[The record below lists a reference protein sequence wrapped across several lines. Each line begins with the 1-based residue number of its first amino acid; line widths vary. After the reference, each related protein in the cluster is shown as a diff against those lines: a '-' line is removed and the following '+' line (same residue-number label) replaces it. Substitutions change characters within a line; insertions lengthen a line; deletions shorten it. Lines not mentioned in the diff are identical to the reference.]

1 MNPQQQRMAAIG
13 TDKELSDLLDF
24 SAMFSPPASNGKNRP
39 TTLGSNQFGG
49 TGLDER
55 TGPGP
60 WATSTQ
66 SSSPSTY
73 EQPRGYGEGS
83 HYGDHVSNRELSSHD
98 GISSSS
104 FINPGLV
111 VKNTERVPFPPFGRD
126 SAMSSLNQG
135 SFLNS
140 EMGMANSGAVSP
152 TGVKPGSQYYPYTS
166 NPRRRPVQEASNLES
181 QPKKVRKVPPG
192 LPSSVYASTSTE
204 EYSRDT
210 SGYSSSK
217 PSGSVFPGSFYI
229 QDGIHNGPD
238 VWTSSSGIGQPGYG
252 NLMAN
257 SSSHLSQSGG
267 YSNLHS
273 QERLSYPIHS
283 VPSTEVNGSL
293 PSLSGFHCSNN
304 AGSTAYGVSSHTP
317 PISGT
322 ETIMTNRGSSAGSPQ
337 TCDALGKALAS
348 IYSPDHTSNNFHSNP
363 STPVGSPQAIAVLYS
378 LYDSELLSMLKPFT
392 VFWCNGFTRL
402 LASISKSLSKQVTDI
417 WSINNNFLKTLSPS
431 FLSKQQNKMEDR
443 LDRLDDAIHVLR
455 SHAVGSAT
463 TMPGGHG
470 DLHVLIGPSH
480 NGPVGGIGSGFT
492 PAGLMSAN
500 RHSMVAAHEESAG
513 ISSNASVLPSRALP
527 SQTTALS
534 DLNRPQETYSG
545 MTSGLQ
551 RSSVSQSSTDIKRE
565 EKEDDE
571 NHNSSGSEDKSE
583 DERKDSKMSSRASR
597 TSHDEGFT
605 GEEKE
610 MKDRERRMANNMR
623 ERIRVRD
630 INEAF
635 KELGRMCQMHLKTD
649 KAQTKLI
656 ILQQAVQ
663 VILCLEQQVRERNL
677 NPKAACLK
685 RREEEKVSAVVGE
698 QPLPLSAA
706 HPSLGDNHNAV
717 SHM

>member
-1 MNPQQQRMAAIG
+1 MNPQQRMAAIG

-60 WATSTQ
+60 WAAGTQ
-66 SSSPSTY
+66 NSSPSTY

-83 HYGDHVSNRELSSHD
+83 HYGDHVPSREMSSHD

-104 FINPGLV
+104 FMNSGLV
-111 VKNTERVPFPPFGRD
+111 VKTAERVPFPPFGRE
-126 SAMSSLNQG
+126 SAIPGLNQG
-135 SFLNS
+135 SFLSS
-140 EMGMANSGAVSP
+140 EMGMANSGAMSP
-152 TGVKPGSQYYPYTS
+152 TGVKPGSQYYPYAS
-166 NPRRRPVQEASNLES
+166 NPRRRSVQEPSNLES

-192 LPSSVYASTSTE
+192 LPSSVYASTSSE
-204 EYSRDT
+204 EYSRD
-210 SGYSSSK
+210 SAGYSSSK
-217 PSGSVFPGSFYI
+217 LSGSVFPGSFYI

-238 VWTSSSGIGQPGYG
+238 VWNSSSGMGQPGYG
-252 NLMAN
+252 GLMGN

-267 YSNLHS
+267 YSNLHPH
-273 QERLSYPIHS
+273 ERLSYPIHS

-293 PSLSGFHCSNN
+293 PSMSGFHCSNN
-304 AGSTAYGVSSHTP
+304 AGSAAYGVSSHTP

-348 IYSPDHTSNNFHSNP
+348 IYSPDHTSNNFHSNQ
-363 STPVGSPQAIAVLYS
+363 STPVGSPQAIAA
-378 LYDSELLSMLKPFT
+378 T
-392 VFWCNGFTRL
+392 G
-402 LASISKSLSKQVTDI
+402 Q
-417 WSINNNFLKTLSPS
+417 WSRSGGQGTLSPNYEGP
-431 FLSKQQNKMEDR
+431 LHNLQNKMEDR

-455 SHAVGSAT
+455 NHAVGPAT
-463 TMPGGHG
+463 AMPGNHG

-480 NGPVGGIGSGFT
+480 NGPVGGIGPGFT
-492 PAGLMSAN
+492 PPVLLSAN
-500 RHSMVAAHEESAG
+500 RHSMVGAHEEGSG
-513 ISSNASVLPSRALP
+513 IPSNPSVLPNRVLP
-527 SQTTALS
+527 SQSTALS
-534 DLNRPQETYSG
+534 DLNQPQETYG
-545 MTSGLQ
+545 AMTSGLQ
-551 RSSVSQSSTDIKRE
+551 RSSVSQPSADIKRE

-571 NHNSSGSEDKSE
+571 NHNSSGLEDKSD

-597 TSHDEGFT
+597 TSQDDDEHLPP
-605 GEEKE
+605 EQKAERE
-610 MKDRERRMANNMR
+610 RERRVANNAR
-623 ERIRVRD
+623 ERLRVRD

-635 KELGRMCQMHLKTD
+635 KELGRMCQLHLNND
-649 KAQTKLI
+649 KPQTKLL
-656 ILQQAVQ
+656 ILHQAVS
-663 VILCLEQQVRERNL
+663 VILNLEQQVRERNL

-706 HPSLGDNHNAV
+706 HPGLGDNHNAV

>member
-60 WATSTQ
+60 WAGGTQ

-73 EQPRGYGEGS
+73 EQARGYGEGS
-83 HYGDHVSNRELSSHD
+83 HYGDHVSNRELPSHD
-98 GISSSS
+98 GISSPS

-111 VKNTERVPFPPFGRD
+111 VKNAERVPFPPFGRD
-126 SAMSSLNQG
+126 SAMPGLNQG

-140 EMGMANSGAVSP
+140 EMGMANSGTISP
-152 TGVKPGSQYYPYTS
+152 TGVKPGSQYYPYPS
-166 NPRRRPVQEASNLES
+166 NPRRRPVQETSNLES

-192 LPSSVYASTSTE
+192 LPSSVYASTSSE
-204 EYSRDT
+204 EYSRDST
-210 SGYSSSK
+210 GYSSSK

-238 VWTSSSGIGQPGYG
+238 VWNSPSGMGQPGYG
-252 NLMAN
+252 ALMAN
-257 SSSHLSQSGG
+257 SSSHLSQSAG
-267 YSNLHS
+267 YSNLHP
-273 QERLSYPIHS
+273 QERLNYPIHS

-293 PSLSGFHCSNN
+293 PSMSGFHCSNN
-304 AGSTAYGVSSHTP
+304 AGSAAYGVSSHTP
-317 PISGT
+317 PISGS

-363 STPVGSPQAIAVLYS
+363 STPVGSPQAIAG
-378 LYDSELLSMLKPFT
+378 T
-392 VFWCNGFTRL
+392 G
-402 LASISKSLSKQVTDI
+402 Q
-417 WSINNNFLKTLSPS
+417 WSRSGGQGALSPNYEGTVHNLQS
-431 FLSKQQNKMEDR
+431 KMEDR

-463 TMPGGHG
+463 AMPGSHG

-480 NGPVGGIGSGFT
+480 NGPVGGIGPGFT
-492 PAGLMSAN
+492 PPVLMSAN
-500 RHSMVAAHEESAG
+500 RHSMVGAHEEGSG
-513 ISSNASVLPSRALP
+513 ISSNASVLPNRALP
-527 SQTTALS
+527 SQSTALS

-545 MTSGLQ
+545 MTGGLQ
-551 RSSVSQSSTDIKRE
+551 RSSVSQSSADIKRE
-565 EKEDDE
+565 DKEEDE

-597 TSHDEGFT
+597 TSQDDDEHLPP
-605 GEEKE
+605 EQKAERE
-610 MKDRERRMANNMR
+610 RERRVANNAR
-623 ERIRVRD
+623 ERLRVRD

-635 KELGRMCQMHLKTD
+635 KELGRMCQLHLNSD
-649 KAQTKLI
+649 KPQTKLL
-656 ILQQAVQ
+656 ILHQAVS
-663 VILCLEQQVRERNL
+663 VILNLEQQVRERNL

-706 HPSLGDNHNAV
+706 HPGLGDNHNAV

>member
-60 WATSTQ
+60 WATGTQ

-83 HYGDHVSNRELSSHD
+83 HYGDHVPNRELSSHD
-98 GISSSS
+98 GISSS

-111 VKNTERVPFPPFGRD
+111 VKNAERVPFPPFGRE
-126 SAMSSLNQG
+126 SAMPSLNQG

-140 EMGMANSGAVSP
+140 EMGMANSGAISP
-152 TGVKPGSQYYPYTS
+152 TGVKPGSQYYPYAS
-166 NPRRRPVQEASNLES
+166 NPRRRPVQEASNLET

-192 LPSSVYASTSTE
+192 LPSSVYASTSSE
-204 EYSRDT
+204 EYSRD
-210 SGYSSSK
+210 SAGYSSSK

-238 VWTSSSGIGQPGYG
+238 VWNSSSAMGQPGYG
-252 NLMAN
+252 GLMAN

-267 YSNLHS
+267 YTNLHPH
-273 QERLSYPIHS
+273 ERLSYPIHS
-283 VPSTEVNGSL
+283 VPSTEVNGTL
-293 PSLSGFHCSNN
+293 PSMSGFHCSNN
-304 AGSTAYGVSSHTP
+304 AGSAAYGVSSHTP

-363 STPVGSPQAIAVLYS
+363 STPVGSPQAIAG
-378 LYDSELLSMLKPFT
+378 T
-392 VFWCNGFTRL
+392 G
-402 LASISKSLSKQVTDI
+402 Q
-417 WSINNNFLKTLSPS
+417 WSRSGGQGALSPNYEGTVHNLQS
-431 FLSKQQNKMEDR
+431 KMEDR

-463 TMPGGHG
+463 AMSGNHG

-480 NGPVGGIGSGFT
+480 NGPVGSIGPGFT
-492 PAGLMSAN
+492 PPVLLSAS
-500 RHSMVAAHEESAG
+500 RHSMVGAHEEGSG
-513 ISSNASVLPSRALP
+513 ISSNPSVLPNRALP
-527 SQTTALS
+527 SQSTALS

-545 MTSGLQ
+545 MTAGLQ
-551 RSSVSQSSTDIKRE
+551 RSSVSQSSADIKRE

-597 TSHDEGFT
+597 TSQDDDEHLPP
-605 GEEKE
+605 EQKAERE
-610 MKDRERRMANNMR
+610 RERRVANNAR
-623 ERIRVRD
+623 ERLRVRD

-635 KELGRMCQMHLKTD
+635 KELGRMCQLHLNSD
-649 KAQTKLI
+649 KPQTKLL
-656 ILQQAVQ
+656 ILHQAVS
-663 VILCLEQQVRERNL
+663 VILNLEQQVRERNL

-706 HPSLGDNHNAV
+706 HPGLGDNHNAV

>member
-60 WATSTQ
+60 WATGTQ

-83 HYGDHVSNRELSSHD
+83 HYGDHVPNRELSSHD
-98 GISSSS
+98 GISSS

-111 VKNTERVPFPPFGRD
+111 VKNAERVPFPPFGRE
-126 SAMSSLNQG
+126 SAMPSLNQG

-140 EMGMANSGAVSP
+140 EMGMANSGAISP
-152 TGVKPGSQYYPYTS
+152 TGVKPGSQYYPYAS
-166 NPRRRPVQEASNLES
+166 NPRRRPVQEASNLET

-192 LPSSVYASTSTE
+192 LPSSVYASTSSE
-204 EYSRDT
+204 EYSRD
-210 SGYSSSK
+210 SAGYSSSK

-238 VWTSSSGIGQPGYG
+238 VWNSSSAMGQPGYG
-252 NLMAN
+252 GLMAN

-267 YSNLHS
+267 YTNLHPH
-273 QERLSYPIHS
+273 ERLSYPIHS
-283 VPSTEVNGSL
+283 VPSTEVNGTL
-293 PSLSGFHCSNN
+293 PSMSGFHCSNN
-304 AGSTAYGVSSHTP
+304 AGSAAYGVSSHTP

-363 STPVGSPQAIAVLYS
+363 STPVGSPQAIAG
-378 LYDSELLSMLKPFT
+378 T
-392 VFWCNGFTRL
+392 G
-402 LASISKSLSKQVTDI
+402 Q
-417 WSINNNFLKTLSPS
+417 WSRSGGQGALSPNYEGTVHN
-431 FLSKQQNKMEDR
+431 LQQSKMEDR

-463 TMPGGHG
+463 AMSGNHG

-480 NGPVGGIGSGFT
+480 NGPVGSIGPGFT
-492 PAGLMSAN
+492 PPVLLSAS
-500 RHSMVAAHEESAG
+500 RHSMVGAHEEGSG
-513 ISSNASVLPSRALP
+513 ISSNPSVLPNRALP
-527 SQTTALS
+527 SQSTALS

-545 MTSGLQ
+545 MTAGLQ
-551 RSSVSQSSTDIKRE
+551 RSSVSQSSADIKRE

-597 TSHDEGFT
+597 TSQDDDEHLPP
-605 GEEKE
+605 EQKAERE
-610 MKDRERRMANNMR
+610 RERRVANNAR
-623 ERIRVRD
+623 ERLRVRD

-635 KELGRMCQMHLKTD
+635 KELGRMCQLHLNSD
-649 KAQTKLI
+649 KPQTKLL
-656 ILQQAVQ
+656 ILHQAVS
-663 VILCLEQQVRERNL
+663 VILNLEQQVRERNL

-706 HPSLGDNHNAV
+706 HPGLGDNHNAV

>member
-1 MNPQQQRMAAIG
+1 MLTFGPLGQ
-13 TDKELSDLLDF
+13 E
-24 SAMFSPPASNGKNRP
+24 MFSPPASNGKNRP

-60 WATSTQ
+60 WAGGTQ

-73 EQPRGYGEGS
+73 EQARGYGEGS
-83 HYGDHVSNRELSSHD
+83 HYGDHVSNRDLSSHD

-104 FINPGLV
+104 YINPGLV
-111 VKNTERVPFPPFGRD
+111 VKNAERVPFPPFGRD
-126 SAMSSLNQG
+126 STMPGLNQG

-140 EMGMANSGAVSP
+140 EMGMANSGAISP
-152 TGVKPGSQYYPYTS
+152 TGVKSGSQYYPYAS
-166 NPRRRPVQEASNLES
+166 NPRRRPVQETSNLEP

-192 LPSSVYASTSTE
+192 LPSSVYASTSSE
-204 EYSRDT
+204 EYSRE
-210 SGYSSSK
+210 SAGYSSSK

-238 VWTSSSGIGQPGYG
+238 VWNSSSGMGQPGYG
-252 NLMAN
+252 ALLAN
-257 SSSHLSQSGG
+257 STPHLSQSGG
-267 YSNLHS
+267 YSNLHP

-304 AGSTAYGVSSHTP
+304 AGSAAYGVSSHTP
-317 PISGT
+317 PISGS

-348 IYSPDHTSNNFHSNP
+348 IYSPDHTSNNFHSNA
-363 STPVGSPQAIAVLYS
+363 STPVGSPQAIAG
-378 LYDSELLSMLKPFT
+378 T
-392 VFWCNGFTRL
+392 G
-402 LASISKSLSKQVTDI
+402 Q
-417 WSINNNFLKTLSPS
+417 WSRSGGQGALSPNYEGTVHN
-431 FLSKQQNKMEDR
+431 LQQSKMEDR

-463 TMPGGHG
+463 AMSGNHG

-480 NGPVGGIGSGFT
+480 NGPVGGIGPGFT
-492 PAGLMSAN
+492 PPVLMSTN
-500 RHSMVAAHEESAG
+500 RHSMVGAHEEGSG
-513 ISSNASVLPSRALP
+513 ISSNASVLPNRALP
-527 SQTTALS
+527 SQSTALS

-545 MTSGLQ
+545 MTGGLQ
-551 RSSVSQSSTDIKRE
+551 RSSVSQSSADIKRE
-565 EKEDDE
+565 DKEEDE

-597 TSHDEGFT
+597 TSSQDDDEHLPP
-605 GEEKE
+605 EQKAERE
-610 MKDRERRMANNMR
+610 RERRVANNAR
-623 ERIRVRD
+623 ERLRVRD

-635 KELGRMCQMHLKTD
+635 KELGRMCQLHLNSD
-649 KAQTKLI
+649 KPQTKLL
-656 ILQQAVQ
+656 ILHQAVS
-663 VILCLEQQVRERNL
+663 VILNLEQQVRERNL

-706 HPSLGDNHNAV
+706 HPGLGDNHNAV

>member
-60 WATSTQ
+60 WAGGTQ

-73 EQPRGYGEGS
+73 EQARVRMGYGEGS
-83 HYGDHVSNRELSSHD
+83 HYGDHVSNRDLSSHD

-104 FINPGLV
+104 YINPGLV
-111 VKNTERVPFPPFGRD
+111 VKNAERVPFPPFGRD
-126 SAMSSLNQG
+126 STMPGLNQG

-140 EMGMANSGAVSP
+140 EMGMANSGAISP
-152 TGVKPGSQYYPYTS
+152 TGVKSGSQYYPYAS
-166 NPRRRPVQEASNLES
+166 NPRRRPVQETSNLEP

-192 LPSSVYASTSTE
+192 LPSSVYASTSSE
-204 EYSRDT
+204 EYSRE
-210 SGYSSSK
+210 SAGYSSSK

-238 VWTSSSGIGQPGYG
+238 VWNSSSGMGQPGYG
-252 NLMAN
+252 ALLAN
-257 SSSHLSQSGG
+257 STPHLSQSGG
-267 YSNLHS
+267 YSNLHP

-304 AGSTAYGVSSHTP
+304 AGSAAYGVSSHTP
-317 PISGT
+317 PISGS

-348 IYSPDHTSNNFHSNP
+348 IYSPDHTSNNFHSNA
-363 STPVGSPQAIAVLYS
+363 STPVGSPQAIAG
-378 LYDSELLSMLKPFT
+378 T
-392 VFWCNGFTRL
+392 G
-402 LASISKSLSKQVTDI
+402 Q
-417 WSINNNFLKTLSPS
+417 WSRSGGQGALSPNYEGTVHN
-431 FLSKQQNKMEDR
+431 LQQSKMEDR

-463 TMPGGHG
+463 AMSGNHG

-480 NGPVGGIGSGFT
+480 NGPVGGIGPGFT
-492 PAGLMSAN
+492 PPVLMSTN
-500 RHSMVAAHEESAG
+500 RHSMVGAHEEGSG
-513 ISSNASVLPSRALP
+513 ISSNASVLPNRALP
-527 SQTTALS
+527 SQSTALS

-545 MTSGLQ
+545 MTGGLQ
-551 RSSVSQSSTDIKRE
+551 RSSVSQSSADIKRE
-565 EKEDDE
+565 DKEEDE

-597 TSHDEGFT
+597 TSTDEGFT

-610 MKDRERRMANNMR
+610 MKDRERRMANNVR
-623 ERIRVRD
+623 ERTRVRD

-635 KELGRMCQMHLKTD
+635 KELGRMCQTHLKAD

-706 HPSLGDNHNAV
+706 HPGLGDNHNAV

>member
-166 NPRRRPVQEASNLES
+166 NPRRRPAQETSNLES

-192 LPSSVYASTSTE
+192 LPSSVYASTSSE

-293 PSLSGFHCSNN
+293 PSMSGFHCSNN

-363 STPVGSPQAIAVLYS
+363 STPVGSPQAIAG
-378 LYDSELLSMLKPFT
+378 T
-392 VFWCNGFTRL
+392 G
-402 LASISKSLSKQVTDI
+402 Q
-417 WSINNNFLKTLSPS
+417 WSRSGGQGALSPNYEGTVHN
-431 FLSKQQNKMEDR
+431 LNKMEDR

-492 PAGLMSAN
+492 PPGLMSAN
-500 RHSMVAAHEESAG
+500 RHSMVGAHEESAG
-513 ISSNASVLPSRALP
+513 ISSNSSVLPSRALP

-597 TSHDEGFT
+597 TSSQDDDEHLPP
-605 GEEKE
+605 EQKAERE
-610 MKDRERRMANNMR
+610 RERRVANNAR
-623 ERIRVRD
+623 ERLRVRD

-635 KELGRMCQMHLKTD
+635 KELGRMCQLHLNSD
-649 KAQTKLI
+649 KPQTKLL
-656 ILQQAVQ
+656 ILHQAVS
-663 VILCLEQQVRERNL
+663 VILNLEQQVRERNL

>member
-60 WATSTQ
+60 WAGGTQ

-73 EQPRGYGEGS
+73 EQARGYGEGS
-83 HYGDHVSNRELSSHD
+83 HYGDHVSNRDLSSHD

-104 FINPGLV
+104 YINPGLV
-111 VKNTERVPFPPFGRD
+111 VKNAERVPFPPFGRD
-126 SAMSSLNQG
+126 STMPGLNQG

-140 EMGMANSGAVSP
+140 EMGMANSGAISP
-152 TGVKPGSQYYPYTS
+152 TGVKSGSQYYPYAS
-166 NPRRRPVQEASNLES
+166 NPRRRPVQETSNLEP

-192 LPSSVYASTSTE
+192 LPSSVYASTSSE
-204 EYSRDT
+204 EYSRE
-210 SGYSSSK
+210 SAGYSSSK

-238 VWTSSSGIGQPGYG
+238 VWNSSSGMGQPGYG
-252 NLMAN
+252 ALLAN
-257 SSSHLSQSGG
+257 STPHLSQSGG
-267 YSNLHS
+267 YSNLHP

-304 AGSTAYGVSSHTP
+304 AGSAAYGVSSHTP
-317 PISGT
+317 PISGS

-348 IYSPDHTSNNFHSNP
+348 IYSPDHTSNNFHSNA
-363 STPVGSPQAIAVLYS
+363 STPVGSPQAIAG
-378 LYDSELLSMLKPFT
+378 T
-392 VFWCNGFTRL
+392 G
-402 LASISKSLSKQVTDI
+402 Q
-417 WSINNNFLKTLSPS
+417 WSRSGGQGALSPNYEGTVHNLQS
-431 FLSKQQNKMEDR
+431 KMEDR

-463 TMPGGHG
+463 AMSGNHG

-480 NGPVGGIGSGFT
+480 NGPVGGIGPGFT
-492 PAGLMSAN
+492 PPVLMSTN
-500 RHSMVAAHEESAG
+500 RHSMVGAHEEGSG
-513 ISSNASVLPSRALP
+513 ISSNASVLPNRALP
-527 SQTTALS
+527 SQSTALS

-545 MTSGLQ
+545 MTGGLQ
-551 RSSVSQSSTDIKRE
+551 RSSVSQSSADIKRE
-565 EKEDDE
+565 DKEEDE

-597 TSHDEGFT
+597 TSQDDDEHLPP
-605 GEEKE
+605 EQKAERE
-610 MKDRERRMANNMR
+610 RERRVANNAR
-623 ERIRVRD
+623 ERLRVRD

-635 KELGRMCQMHLKTD
+635 KELGRMCQLHLNSD
-649 KAQTKLI
+649 KPQTKLL
-656 ILQQAVQ
+656 ILHQAVS
-663 VILCLEQQVRERNL
+663 VILNLEQQVRERNL

-706 HPSLGDNHNAV
+706 HPGLGDNHNAV

>member
-1 MNPQQQRMAAIG
+1 MNPQQRMAAIG

-66 SSSPSTY
+66 NSSPSTY
-73 EQPRGYGEGS
+73 EQPRGYGESS
-83 HYGDHVSNRELSSHD
+83 HYGDHVPNRELSSHD

-104 FINPGLV
+104 FMNSGLV
-111 VKNTERVPFPPFGRD
+111 VKNAERVPFPPFGRE
-126 SAMSSLNQG
+126 SAMPGLNQG

-140 EMGMANSGAVSP
+140 EMGMANSGAMSP
-152 TGVKPGSQYYPYTS
+152 TGVKPGSQYYPYAS
-166 NPRRRPVQEASNLES
+166 NPRRRPVQEPSNLES

-192 LPSSVYASTSTE
+192 LPSSVYASTSSE
-204 EYSRDT
+204 EYSRD
-210 SGYSSSK
+210 SAGYSSSK

-238 VWTSSSGIGQPGYG
+238 VWNSSSGMGQPGYG
-252 NLMAN
+252 ALMGN

-267 YSNLHS
+267 YTNLHPH
-273 QERLSYPIHS
+273 ERLNYPIHS

-293 PSLSGFHCSNN
+293 PSMPGFHCSNN
-304 AGSTAYGVSSHTP
+304 AGSAAYGVSSHTP

-348 IYSPDHTSNNFHSNP
+348 IYSPDHSNNNFHSNP
-363 STPVGSPQAIAVLYS
+363 STPVGSPQAIAGS
-378 LYDSELLSMLKPFT
+378 
-392 VFWCNGFTRL
+392 G
-402 LASISKSLSKQVTDI
+402 Q
-417 WSINNNFLKTLSPS
+417 WSRSGGQGALSPNYEGT
-431 FLSKQQNKMEDR
+431 LHTLQNKMEDR

-463 TMPGGHG
+463 AMPGNHG

-480 NGPVGGIGSGFT
+480 NGPVGGIGTGFT
-492 PAGLMSAN
+492 PPVLVSAN
-500 RHSMVAAHEESAG
+500 RHSMVGAHEEGSG
-513 ISSNASVLPSRALP
+513 IPSNPSVLPTRVLP
-527 SQTTALS
+527 SQSTALS

-551 RSSVSQSSTDIKRE
+551 RSSVSQSSADIKRE

-571 NHNSSGSEDKSE
+571 NHNSSGSEDKSD

-597 TSHDEGFT
+597 TSQDDDEHLPP
-605 GEEKE
+605 EQKAERE
-610 MKDRERRMANNMR
+610 RERRVANNAR
-623 ERIRVRD
+623 ERLRVRD

-635 KELGRMCQMHLKTD
+635 KELGRMCQLHLNND
-649 KAQTKLI
+649 KPQTKLL
-656 ILQQAVQ
+656 ILHQAVS
-663 VILCLEQQVRERNL
+663 VILNLEQQVRERNL

-706 HPSLGDNHNAV
+706 HPGLGDNHNAV

>member
-1 MNPQQQRMAAIG
+1 MLTFGPLGQ
-13 TDKELSDLLDF
+13 E
-24 SAMFSPPASNGKNRP
+24 MFSPPASNGKNRP

-60 WATSTQ
+60 WAGGTQ

-73 EQPRGYGEGS
+73 EQARVRMGYGEGS
-83 HYGDHVSNRELSSHD
+83 HYGDHVSNRDLSSHD

-104 FINPGLV
+104 YINPGLV
-111 VKNTERVPFPPFGRD
+111 VKNAERVPFPPFGRD
-126 SAMSSLNQG
+126 STMPGLNQG

-140 EMGMANSGAVSP
+140 EMGMANSGAISP
-152 TGVKPGSQYYPYTS
+152 TGVKSGSQYYPYAS
-166 NPRRRPVQEASNLES
+166 NPRRRPVQETSNLEP

-192 LPSSVYASTSTE
+192 LPSSVYASTSSE
-204 EYSRDT
+204 EYSRE
-210 SGYSSSK
+210 SAGYSSSK

-238 VWTSSSGIGQPGYG
+238 VWNSSSGMGQPGYG
-252 NLMAN
+252 ALLAN
-257 SSSHLSQSGG
+257 STPHLSQSGG
-267 YSNLHS
+267 YSNLHP

-304 AGSTAYGVSSHTP
+304 AGSAAYGVSSHTP
-317 PISGT
+317 PISGS

-348 IYSPDHTSNNFHSNP
+348 IYSPDHTSNNFHSNA
-363 STPVGSPQAIAVLYS
+363 STPVGSPQAIAG
-378 LYDSELLSMLKPFT
+378 T
-392 VFWCNGFTRL
+392 G
-402 LASISKSLSKQVTDI
+402 Q
-417 WSINNNFLKTLSPS
+417 WSRSGGQGALSPNYEGTVHN
-431 FLSKQQNKMEDR
+431 LQQSKMEDR

-463 TMPGGHG
+463 AMSGNHG

-480 NGPVGGIGSGFT
+480 NGPVGGIGPGFT
-492 PAGLMSAN
+492 PPVLMSTN
-500 RHSMVAAHEESAG
+500 RHSMVGAHEEGSG
-513 ISSNASVLPSRALP
+513 ISSNASVLPNRALP
-527 SQTTALS
+527 SQSTALS

-545 MTSGLQ
+545 MTGGLQ
-551 RSSVSQSSTDIKRE
+551 RSSVSQSSADIKRE
-565 EKEDDE
+565 DKEEDE

-597 TSHDEGFT
+597 TSSQDDDEHLPP
-605 GEEKE
+605 EQKAERE
-610 MKDRERRMANNMR
+610 RERRVANNAR
-623 ERIRVRD
+623 ERLRVRD

-635 KELGRMCQMHLKTD
+635 KELGRMCQLHLNSD
-649 KAQTKLI
+649 KPQTKLL
-656 ILQQAVQ
+656 ILHQAVS
-663 VILCLEQQVRERNL
+663 VILNLEQQVRERNL

-706 HPSLGDNHNAV
+706 HPGLGDNHNAV

>member
-60 WATSTQ
+60 WAAGTQ

-83 HYGDHVSNRELSSHD
+83 HYGDHVSNRELPSHD

-111 VKNTERVPFPPFGRD
+111 VKNAERVPFPPFGRD
-126 SAMSSLNQG
+126 STMPGLNQG

-140 EMGMANSGAVSP
+140 EMGMANSGAISP
-152 TGVKPGSQYYPYTS
+152 TGVKPGSQYYPYAS
-166 NPRRRPVQEASNLES
+166 NPRRRPVQETSNLES

-192 LPSSVYASTSTE
+192 LPSSVYASTSSE
-204 EYSRDT
+204 EYSRD
-210 SGYSSSK
+210 SAGYSSSK
-217 PSGSVFPGSFYI
+217 PSSSVFPGSFYI

-238 VWTSSSGIGQPGYG
+238 VWNSSSGMGQPGYG
-252 NLMAN
+252 GLMAN

-267 YSNLHS
+267 YSNLHP

-293 PSLSGFHCSNN
+293 PSMSGFHCSNN
-304 AGSTAYGVSSHTP
+304 AGSAAYGVSSHTP

-348 IYSPDHTSNNFHSNP
+348 IYSPDHTGNNFHSNP
-363 STPVGSPQAIAVLYS
+363 STPVGSPQAIAG
-378 LYDSELLSMLKPFT
+378 T
-392 VFWCNGFTRL
+392 G
-402 LASISKSLSKQVTDI
+402 Q
-417 WSINNNFLKTLSPS
+417 WSRSGGQGALSPNYEGTVHN
-431 FLSKQQNKMEDR
+431 LQQSKMEDR

-463 TMPGGHG
+463 AMPGNHG

-480 NGPVGGIGSGFT
+480 NGPVGGIGPGFT
-492 PAGLMSAN
+492 PPVLMSAN
-500 RHSMVAAHEESAG
+500 RHSMVGAHEEGSG
-513 ISSNASVLPSRALP
+513 ISSNASVLPNRALP
-527 SQTTALS
+527 SQSTALS

-545 MTSGLQ
+545 MTGGLQ
-551 RSSVSQSSTDIKRE
+551 RSSVSQSSADIKRE
-565 EKEDDE
+565 EKEEDE

-597 TSHDEGFT
+597 TSSQDDDEHLPP
-605 GEEKE
+605 EQKAERE
-610 MKDRERRMANNMR
+610 RERRVANNAR
-623 ERIRVRD
+623 ERLRVRD

-635 KELGRMCQMHLKTD
+635 KELGRMCQLHLNSD
-649 KAQTKLI
+649 KPQTKLL
-656 ILQQAVQ
+656 ILHQAVS
-663 VILCLEQQVRERNL
+663 VILNLEQQVRERNL

-706 HPSLGDNHNAV
+706 HPGLGDNHNAV

>member
-1 MNPQQQRMAAIG
+1 MSPRMLAHGYLRRLSNVLMLKRQQRMAAIG

-60 WATSTQ
+60 WAGGTQ

-73 EQPRGYGEGS
+73 EQARGYGEGS
-83 HYGDHVSNRELSSHD
+83 HYGDHVSNRELPSHD
-98 GISSSS
+98 GISSPS

-111 VKNTERVPFPPFGRD
+111 VKNAERVPFPPFGRD
-126 SAMSSLNQG
+126 SAMPGLNQG

-140 EMGMANSGAVSP
+140 EMGMANSGTISP
-152 TGVKPGSQYYPYTS
+152 TGVKPGSQYYPYPS
-166 NPRRRPVQEASNLES
+166 NPRRRPVQETSNLES

-192 LPSSVYASTSTE
+192 LPSSVYASTSSE
-204 EYSRDT
+204 EYSRDST
-210 SGYSSSK
+210 GYSSSK

-238 VWTSSSGIGQPGYG
+238 VWNSPSGMGQPGYG
-252 NLMAN
+252 ALMAN
-257 SSSHLSQSGG
+257 SSSHLSQSAG
-267 YSNLHS
+267 YSNLHP
-273 QERLSYPIHS
+273 QERLNYPIHS

-293 PSLSGFHCSNN
+293 PSMSGFHCSNN
-304 AGSTAYGVSSHTP
+304 AGSAAYGVSSHTP
-317 PISGT
+317 PISGS

-363 STPVGSPQAIAVLYS
+363 STPVGSPQAIAG
-378 LYDSELLSMLKPFT
+378 T
-392 VFWCNGFTRL
+392 G
-402 LASISKSLSKQVTDI
+402 Q
-417 WSINNNFLKTLSPS
+417 WSRSGGQGALSPNYEGTVHN
-431 FLSKQQNKMEDR
+431 LQQSKMEDR

-463 TMPGGHG
+463 AMPGSHG

-480 NGPVGGIGSGFT
+480 NGPVGGIGPGFT
-492 PAGLMSAN
+492 PPVLMSAN
-500 RHSMVAAHEESAG
+500 RHSMVGAHEEGSG
-513 ISSNASVLPSRALP
+513 ISSNASVLPNRALP
-527 SQTTALS
+527 SQSTALS

-545 MTSGLQ
+545 MTGGLQ
-551 RSSVSQSSTDIKRE
+551 RSSVSQSSADIKRE
-565 EKEDDE
+565 DKEEDE

-597 TSHDEGFT
+597 TSTDEGFT

-610 MKDRERRMANNMR
+610 MKDRERRMANNIR

-706 HPSLGDNHNAV
+706 HPGLGDNHNAV

>member
-60 WATSTQ
+60 WAAGTQ

-83 HYGDHVSNRELSSHD
+83 HYGDHVSNRELPSHD

-111 VKNTERVPFPPFGRD
+111 VKNAERVPFPPFGRD
-126 SAMSSLNQG
+126 STMPGLNQG

-140 EMGMANSGAVSP
+140 EMGMANSGAISP
-152 TGVKPGSQYYPYTS
+152 TGVKPGSQYYPYAS
-166 NPRRRPVQEASNLES
+166 NPRRRPVQETSNLES

-192 LPSSVYASTSTE
+192 LPSSVYASTSSE
-204 EYSRDT
+204 EYSRD
-210 SGYSSSK
+210 SAGYSSSK
-217 PSGSVFPGSFYI
+217 PSSSVFPGSFYI

-238 VWTSSSGIGQPGYG
+238 VWNSSSGMGQPGYG
-252 NLMAN
+252 GLMAN

-267 YSNLHS
+267 YSNLHP

-293 PSLSGFHCSNN
+293 PSMSGFHCSNN
-304 AGSTAYGVSSHTP
+304 AGSAAYGVSSHTP

-348 IYSPDHTSNNFHSNP
+348 IYSPDHTGNNFHSNP
-363 STPVGSPQAIAVLYS
+363 STPVGSPQAIAG
-378 LYDSELLSMLKPFT
+378 T
-392 VFWCNGFTRL
+392 G
-402 LASISKSLSKQVTDI
+402 Q
-417 WSINNNFLKTLSPS
+417 WSRSGGQGALSPNYEGTVHN
-431 FLSKQQNKMEDR
+431 LQQSKMEDR

-463 TMPGGHG
+463 AMPGNHG

-480 NGPVGGIGSGFT
+480 NGPVGGIGPGFT
-492 PAGLMSAN
+492 PPVLMSAN
-500 RHSMVAAHEESAG
+500 RHSMVGAHEEGSG
-513 ISSNASVLPSRALP
+513 ISSNASVLPNRALP
-527 SQTTALS
+527 SQSTALS

-545 MTSGLQ
+545 MTGGLQ
-551 RSSVSQSSTDIKRE
+551 RSSVSQSSADIKRE
-565 EKEDDE
+565 EKEEDE

-597 TSHDEGFT
+597 TSTDEGFT

-610 MKDRERRMANNMR
+610 VKDRERRMANNLR

-706 HPSLGDNHNAV
+706 HPGLGDNHNAV

>member
-60 WATSTQ
+60 WATGTQ

-83 HYGDHVSNRELSSHD
+83 HYGDHVPNRELSSHD
-98 GISSSS
+98 GISSS

-111 VKNTERVPFPPFGRD
+111 VKNAERVPFPPFGRE
-126 SAMSSLNQG
+126 SAMPSLNQG

-140 EMGMANSGAVSP
+140 EMGMANSGAISP
-152 TGVKPGSQYYPYTS
+152 TGVKPGSQYYPYAS
-166 NPRRRPVQEASNLES
+166 NPRRRPVQEASNLET

-192 LPSSVYASTSTE
+192 LPSSVYASTSSE
-204 EYSRDT
+204 EYSRD
-210 SGYSSSK
+210 SAGYSSSK

-238 VWTSSSGIGQPGYG
+238 VWNSSSAMGQPGYG
-252 NLMAN
+252 GLMAN

-267 YSNLHS
+267 YTNLHPH
-273 QERLSYPIHS
+273 ERLSYPIHS
-283 VPSTEVNGSL
+283 VPSTEVNGTL
-293 PSLSGFHCSNN
+293 PSMSGFHCSNN
-304 AGSTAYGVSSHTP
+304 AGSAAYGVSSHTP

-363 STPVGSPQAIAVLYS
+363 STPVGSPQAIAG
-378 LYDSELLSMLKPFT
+378 T
-392 VFWCNGFTRL
+392 G
-402 LASISKSLSKQVTDI
+402 Q
-417 WSINNNFLKTLSPS
+417 WSRSGGQGALSPNYEGTVHNLQS
-431 FLSKQQNKMEDR
+431 KMEDR

-463 TMPGGHG
+463 AMSGNHG

-480 NGPVGGIGSGFT
+480 NGPVGSIGPGFT
-492 PAGLMSAN
+492 PPVLLSAS
-500 RHSMVAAHEESAG
+500 RHSMVGAHEEGSG
-513 ISSNASVLPSRALP
+513 ISSNPSVLPNRALP
-527 SQTTALS
+527 SQSTALS

-545 MTSGLQ
+545 MTAGLQ
-551 RSSVSQSSTDIKRE
+551 RSSVSQSSADIKRE

-597 TSHDEGFT
+597 TSSQDDDEHLPP
-605 GEEKE
+605 EQKAERE
-610 MKDRERRMANNMR
+610 RERRVANNAR
-623 ERIRVRD
+623 ERLRVRD

-635 KELGRMCQMHLKTD
+635 KELGRMCQLHLNSD
-649 KAQTKLI
+649 KPQTKLL
-656 ILQQAVQ
+656 ILHQAVS
-663 VILCLEQQVRERNL
+663 VILNLEQQVRERNL

-706 HPSLGDNHNAV
+706 HPGLGDNHNAV

>member
-60 WATSTQ
+60 WAGGTHG
-66 SSSPSTY
+66 SSPSTY
-73 EQPRGYGEGS
+73 EQARVRMGYGEGS

-104 FINPGLV
+104 YINPGLV
-111 VKNTERVPFPPFGRD
+111 VKNAERVPFPPFGRD
-126 SAMSSLNQG
+126 STMPGLNQG

-140 EMGMANSGAVSP
+140 EMGMANSGAISP
-152 TGVKPGSQYYPYTS
+152 TGVKSGSQYYPYAS
-166 NPRRRPVQEASNLES
+166 NPRRRPVQETSNLEP

-192 LPSSVYASTSTE
+192 LPSSVYASTSSE
-204 EYSRDT
+204 EYSRD
-210 SGYSSSK
+210 SAGYSSSK

-238 VWTSSSGIGQPGYG
+238 VWNSSSGMGQPGYG
-252 NLMAN
+252 AMMAN
-257 SSSHLSQSGG
+257 STPHLSQPGG
-267 YSNLHS
+267 YSNLHP
-273 QERLSYPIHS
+273 QERLNYPIHS

-304 AGSTAYGVSSHTP
+304 AGSAAYGVSSHTP
-317 PISGT
+317 PISGS

-363 STPVGSPQAIAVLYS
+363 STPVGSPQAIAG
-378 LYDSELLSMLKPFT
+378 T
-392 VFWCNGFTRL
+392 G
-402 LASISKSLSKQVTDI
+402 Q
-417 WSINNNFLKTLSPS
+417 WSRSGGQGALSPNYEGTVHNLQS
-431 FLSKQQNKMEDR
+431 KMEDR

-463 TMPGGHG
+463 AMPGNHG

-480 NGPVGGIGSGFT
+480 NGPVGGIGPGFT
-492 PAGLMSAN
+492 PPVLMSTN
-500 RHSMVAAHEESAG
+500 RHSMVGAHEEGSG
-513 ISSNASVLPSRALP
+513 ISSNASVLPNRALP
-527 SQTTALS
+527 SQSTALS

-545 MTSGLQ
+545 MTGGLQ
-551 RSSVSQSSTDIKRE
+551 RSSVSQSSADIKRE
-565 EKEDDE
+565 DKEDDE

-597 TSHDEGFT
+597 TSQDDDEHLPP
-605 GEEKE
+605 EQKAERE
-610 MKDRERRMANNMR
+610 RERRVANNAR
-623 ERIRVRD
+623 ERLRVRD

-635 KELGRMCQMHLKTD
+635 KELGRMCQLHLNSD
-649 KAQTKLI
+649 KPQTKLL
-656 ILQQAVQ
+656 ILHQAVS
-663 VILCLEQQVRERNL
+663 VILNLEQQVRERNL

-706 HPSLGDNHNAV
+706 HPGLGDNHNAV

>member
-1 MNPQQQRMAAIG
+1 MNPQQRMAAIG

-55 TGPGP
+55 TGAGP
-60 WATSTQ
+60 WAGSGQ
-66 SSSPSTY
+66 NSSPTY
-73 EQPRGYGEGS
+73 EQPRSYGEGS
-83 HYGDHVSNRELSSHD
+83 HYSDHASNRELSSND

-104 FINPGLV
+104 FMNSGLV
-111 VKNTERVPFPPFGRD
+111 VKNAERVTFPPFGRE
-126 SAMSSLNQG
+126 STMPALNQG
-135 SFLNS
+135 TFLNS
-140 EMGMANSGAVSP
+140 EMGMANSGTMSP
-152 TGVKPGSQYYPYTS
+152 TGVKPGSQYYPFAS
-166 NPRRRPVQEASNLES
+166 NPRRRPVQEPSNLES

-192 LPSSVYASTSTE
+192 LPSSVYASTSSE
-204 EYSRDT
+204 EYSRD
-210 SGYSSSK
+210 SAGYSSSK
-217 PSGSVFPGSFYI
+217 PS
-229 QDGIHNGPD
+229 DGIHNGPD
-238 VWTSSSGIGQPGYG
+238 VWNSSSGMGQPSYG
-252 NLMAN
+252 GLMGN
-257 SSSHLSQSGG
+257 TTTHLSQAGG
-267 YSNLHS
+267 YSNLHP
-273 QERLSYPIHS
+273 QERLGYPIHT

-363 STPVGSPQAIAVLYS
+363 STPVGSPQAIAG
-378 LYDSELLSMLKPFT
+378 T
-392 VFWCNGFTRL
+392 G
-402 LASISKSLSKQVTDI
+402 Q
-417 WSINNNFLKTLSPS
+417 WSRTGGQGALSPS
-431 FLSKQQNKMEDR
+431 YEGTLHNLQQNKMEDR

-463 TMPGGHG
+463 AMPGNHG

-480 NGPVGGIGSGFT
+480 NGPVGGISTGFT
-492 PAGLMSAN
+492 PPVLLPAN
-500 RHSMVAAHEESAG
+500 RHSMVGPHEEGSG
-513 ISSNASVLPSRALP
+513 ISNNPSVLPNCVLP
-527 SQTTALS
+527 SQSTALS

-551 RSSVSQSSTDIKRE
+551 RSNASQSTADIKRE

-571 NHNSSGSEDKSE
+571 NHNSSGSEEKSD

-597 TSHDEGFT
+597 TSSQDDDEHLLP
-605 GEEKE
+605 EQKAERE
-610 MKDRERRMANNMR
+610 RERRVANNAR
-623 ERIRVRD
+623 ERLRVRD

-635 KELGRMCQMHLKTD
+635 KELGRMCQLHLNND
-649 KAQTKLI
+649 KPQTKLL
-656 ILQQAVQ
+656 ILHQAVS
-663 VILCLEQQVRERNL
+663 VILNLEQQVRERNL

-706 HPSLGDNHNAV
+706 HPGLGDNHNTV

>member
-1 MNPQQQRMAAIG
+1 MLG
-13 TDKELSDLLDF
+13 EE
-24 SAMFSPPASNGKNRP
+24 MFSPPASNGKNRP

-60 WATSTQ
+60 WAAGTQ

-83 HYGDHVSNRELSSHD
+83 HYGDHVSNRELPSHD

-111 VKNTERVPFPPFGRD
+111 VKNAERVPFPPFGRD
-126 SAMSSLNQG
+126 STMPGLNQG

-140 EMGMANSGAVSP
+140 EMGMANSGAISP
-152 TGVKPGSQYYPYTS
+152 TGVKPGSQYYPYAS
-166 NPRRRPVQEASNLES
+166 NPRRRPVQETSNLES

-192 LPSSVYASTSTE
+192 LPSSVYASTSSE
-204 EYSRDT
+204 EYSRD
-210 SGYSSSK
+210 SAGYSSSK
-217 PSGSVFPGSFYI
+217 PSSSVFPGSFYI

-238 VWTSSSGIGQPGYG
+238 VWNSSSGMGQPGYG
-252 NLMAN
+252 GLMAN

-267 YSNLHS
+267 YSNLHP

-293 PSLSGFHCSNN
+293 PSMSGFHCSNN
-304 AGSTAYGVSSHTP
+304 AGSAAYGVSSHTP

-348 IYSPDHTSNNFHSNP
+348 IYSPDHTGNNFHSNP
-363 STPVGSPQAIAVLYS
+363 STPVGSPQAIAG
-378 LYDSELLSMLKPFT
+378 T
-392 VFWCNGFTRL
+392 G
-402 LASISKSLSKQVTDI
+402 Q
-417 WSINNNFLKTLSPS
+417 WSRSGGQGALSPNYEGTVHN
-431 FLSKQQNKMEDR
+431 LQQSKMEDR

-463 TMPGGHG
+463 AMPGNHG

-480 NGPVGGIGSGFT
+480 NGPVGGIGPGFT
-492 PAGLMSAN
+492 PPVLMSAN
-500 RHSMVAAHEESAG
+500 RHSMVGAHEEGSG
-513 ISSNASVLPSRALP
+513 ISSNASVLPNRALP
-527 SQTTALS
+527 SQSTALS

-545 MTSGLQ
+545 MTGGLQ
-551 RSSVSQSSTDIKRE
+551 RSSVSQSSADIKRE
-565 EKEDDE
+565 EKEEDE

-597 TSHDEGFT
+597 TSSQDDDEHLPP
-605 GEEKE
+605 EQKAERE
-610 MKDRERRMANNMR
+610 RERRVANNAR
-623 ERIRVRD
+623 ERLRVRD

-635 KELGRMCQMHLKTD
+635 KELGRMCQLHLNSD
-649 KAQTKLI
+649 KPQTKLL
-656 ILQQAVQ
+656 ILHQAVS
-663 VILCLEQQVRERNL
+663 VILNLEQQVRERNL

-706 HPSLGDNHNAV
+706 HPGLGDNHNAV

>member
-1 MNPQQQRMAAIG
+1 MSPRMLAHGYLRRLSNVLMLKRQQRMAAIG

-60 WATSTQ
+60 WAGGTQ

-73 EQPRGYGEGS
+73 EQARGYGEGS
-83 HYGDHVSNRELSSHD
+83 HYGDHVSNRELPSHD
-98 GISSSS
+98 GISSPS

-111 VKNTERVPFPPFGRD
+111 VKNAERVPFPPFGRD
-126 SAMSSLNQG
+126 SAMPGLNQG

-140 EMGMANSGAVSP
+140 EMGMANSGTISP
-152 TGVKPGSQYYPYTS
+152 TGVKPGSQYYPYPS
-166 NPRRRPVQEASNLES
+166 NPRRRPVQETSNLES

-192 LPSSVYASTSTE
+192 LPSSVYASTSSE
-204 EYSRDT
+204 EYSRDST
-210 SGYSSSK
+210 GYSSSK

-238 VWTSSSGIGQPGYG
+238 VWNSPSGMGQPGYG
-252 NLMAN
+252 ALMAN
-257 SSSHLSQSGG
+257 SSSHLSQSAG
-267 YSNLHS
+267 YSNLHP
-273 QERLSYPIHS
+273 QERLNYPIHS

-293 PSLSGFHCSNN
+293 PSMSGFHCSNN
-304 AGSTAYGVSSHTP
+304 AGSAAYGVSSHTP
-317 PISGT
+317 PISGS

-363 STPVGSPQAIAVLYS
+363 STPVGSPQAIAG
-378 LYDSELLSMLKPFT
+378 T
-392 VFWCNGFTRL
+392 G
-402 LASISKSLSKQVTDI
+402 Q
-417 WSINNNFLKTLSPS
+417 WSRSGGQGALSPNYEGTVHN
-431 FLSKQQNKMEDR
+431 LQQSKMEDR

-463 TMPGGHG
+463 AMPGSHG

-480 NGPVGGIGSGFT
+480 NGPVGGIGPGFT
-492 PAGLMSAN
+492 PPVLMSAN
-500 RHSMVAAHEESAG
+500 RHSMVGAHEEGSG
-513 ISSNASVLPSRALP
+513 ISSNASVLPNRALP
-527 SQTTALS
+527 SQSTALS

-545 MTSGLQ
+545 MTGGLQ
-551 RSSVSQSSTDIKRE
+551 RSSVSQSSADIKRE
-565 EKEDDE
+565 DKEEDE

-597 TSHDEGFT
+597 TSQDDDEHLPP
-605 GEEKE
+605 EQKAERE
-610 MKDRERRMANNMR
+610 RERRVANNAR
-623 ERIRVRD
+623 ERLRVRD

-635 KELGRMCQMHLKTD
+635 KELGRMCQLHLNSD
-649 KAQTKLI
+649 KPQTKLL
-656 ILQQAVQ
+656 ILHQAVS
-663 VILCLEQQVRERNL
+663 VILNLEQQVRERNL

-706 HPSLGDNHNAV
+706 HPGLGDNHNAV

>member
-1 MNPQQQRMAAIG
+1 MNPQQRMAAIG

-55 TGPGP
+55 TGAGP
-60 WATSTQ
+60 WAGSGQ
-66 SSSPSTY
+66 NSSPTY
-73 EQPRGYGEGS
+73 EQPRNDCKSPTQRKKKWVVGTEIGVSSPVFTRVWKTSYGEGS
-83 HYGDHVSNRELSSHD
+83 HYSDHPPNRELSSND

-104 FINPGLV
+104 FINSGLV
-111 VKNTERVPFPPFGRD
+111 VKNAERVVFPPFGRE
-126 SAMSSLNQG
+126 STMPALNQG
-135 SFLNS
+135 TFLNS
-140 EMGMANSGAVSP
+140 EMGMANSGTMSP
-152 TGVKPGSQYYPYTS
+152 TGVKPGSQYYPFAS
-166 NPRRRPVQEASNLES
+166 NPRRRQVQEPSNLES

-192 LPSSVYASTSTE
+192 LPSSVYASTSNE
-204 EYSRDT
+204 EYSRD
-210 SGYSSSK
+210 SAGYSSSK

-238 VWTSSSGIGQPGYG
+238 VWNSSSGMGQSGYG
-252 NLMAN
+252 GLMGN
-257 SSSHLSQSGG
+257 TTSHLSQAGG

-273 QERLSYPIHS
+273 QERLGYPMHT
-283 VPSTEVNGSL
+283 VPPTDVNGSL

-304 AGSTAYGVSSHTP
+304 TGSAAYGVSSHTP

-363 STPVGSPQAIAVLYS
+363 STPVGSPQAIAG
-378 LYDSELLSMLKPFT
+378 T
-392 VFWCNGFTRL
+392 G
-402 LASISKSLSKQVTDI
+402 Q
-417 WSINNNFLKTLSPS
+417 WSRTGGQGALSPS
-431 FLSKQQNKMEDR
+431 YEGTLHNLQNKMEDR

-463 TMPGGHG
+463 AMSGNHG

-480 NGPVGGIGSGFT
+480 NGPVGGISTGFT
-492 PAGLMSAN
+492 PPVLLPSN
-500 RHSMVAAHEESAG
+500 RHSMVGAHEEGSG
-513 ISSNASVLPSRALP
+513 ISSNPSVLPNRVLP
-527 SQTTALS
+527 SQSNALS
-534 DLNRPQETYSG
+534 DHNRPQDTYSG

-551 RSSVSQSSTDIKRE
+551 RSNAGQSTADIKCE
-565 EKEDDE
+565 EKEEDE
-571 NHNSSGSEDKSE
+571 NHNSSGSEEKSD

-597 TSHDEGFT
+597 TSSQDDDEHLLP
-605 GEEKE
+605 EQKAERE
-610 MKDRERRMANNMR
+610 RERRVANNAR
-623 ERIRVRD
+623 ERLRVRD

-635 KELGRMCQMHLKTD
+635 KELGRMCQLHLNND
-649 KAQTKLI
+649 KPQTKLL
-656 ILQQAVQ
+656 ILHQAVS
-663 VILCLEQQVRERNL
+663 VILNLEQQVRERNL

-685 RREEEKVSAVVGE
+685 RREEEKVSAVGGE
-698 QPLPLSAA
+698 QPLSLSAA
-706 HPSLGDNHNAV
+706 HPGLGDNHNTV

>member
-60 WATSTQ
+60 WAAGTQ

-83 HYGDHVSNRELSSHD
+83 HYGDHVSNRELPSHD

-111 VKNTERVPFPPFGRD
+111 VKNAERVPFPPFGRD
-126 SAMSSLNQG
+126 STMPGLNQG

-140 EMGMANSGAVSP
+140 EMGMANSGAISP
-152 TGVKPGSQYYPYTS
+152 TGVKPGSQYYPYAS
-166 NPRRRPVQEASNLES
+166 NPRRRPVQETSNLES

-192 LPSSVYASTSTE
+192 LPSSVYASTSSE
-204 EYSRDT
+204 EYSRD
-210 SGYSSSK
+210 SAGYSSSK
-217 PSGSVFPGSFYI
+217 PSSSVFPGSFYI

-238 VWTSSSGIGQPGYG
+238 VWNSSSGMGQPGYG
-252 NLMAN
+252 GLMAN

-267 YSNLHS
+267 YSNLHP

-293 PSLSGFHCSNN
+293 PSMSGFHCSNN
-304 AGSTAYGVSSHTP
+304 AGSAAYGVSSHTP

-348 IYSPDHTSNNFHSNP
+348 IYSPDHTGNNFHSNP
-363 STPVGSPQAIAVLYS
+363 STPVGSPQAIAG
-378 LYDSELLSMLKPFT
+378 T
-392 VFWCNGFTRL
+392 G
-402 LASISKSLSKQVTDI
+402 Q
-417 WSINNNFLKTLSPS
+417 WSRSGGQGALSPNYEGTVHN
-431 FLSKQQNKMEDR
+431 LQQSKMEDR

-463 TMPGGHG
+463 AMPGNHG

-480 NGPVGGIGSGFT
+480 NGPVGGIGPGFT
-492 PAGLMSAN
+492 PPVLMSAN
-500 RHSMVAAHEESAG
+500 RHSMVGAHEEGSG
-513 ISSNASVLPSRALP
+513 ISSNASVLPNRALP
-527 SQTTALS
+527 SQSTALS

-545 MTSGLQ
+545 MTGGLQ
-551 RSSVSQSSTDIKRE
+551 RSSVSQSSADIKRE
-565 EKEDDE
+565 EKEEDE

-597 TSHDEGFT
+597 TSQDDDEHLPP
-605 GEEKE
+605 EQKAERE
-610 MKDRERRMANNMR
+610 RERRVANNAR
-623 ERIRVRD
+623 ERLRVRD

-635 KELGRMCQMHLKTD
+635 KELGRMCQLHLNSD
-649 KAQTKLI
+649 KPQTKLL
-656 ILQQAVQ
+656 ILHQAVS
-663 VILCLEQQVRERNL
+663 VILNLEQQVRERNL

-706 HPSLGDNHNAV
+706 HPGLGDNHNAV

>member
-1 MNPQQQRMAAIG
+1 MLGEEQQRMAAIG

-60 WATSTQ
+60 WAGGTQ

-73 EQPRGYGEGS
+73 EQARGYGEGS
-83 HYGDHVSNRELSSHD
+83 HYGDHVSNRELPSHD
-98 GISSSS
+98 GISSPS

-111 VKNTERVPFPPFGRD
+111 VKNAERVPFPPFGRD
-126 SAMSSLNQG
+126 SAMPGLNQG

-140 EMGMANSGAVSP
+140 EMGMANSGTISP
-152 TGVKPGSQYYPYTS
+152 TGVKPGSQYYPYPS
-166 NPRRRPVQEASNLES
+166 NPRRRPVQETSNLES

-192 LPSSVYASTSTE
+192 LPSSVYASTSSE
-204 EYSRDT
+204 EYSRDST
-210 SGYSSSK
+210 GYSSSK

-238 VWTSSSGIGQPGYG
+238 VWNSPSGMGQPGYG
-252 NLMAN
+252 ALMAN
-257 SSSHLSQSGG
+257 SSSHLSQSAG
-267 YSNLHS
+267 YSNLHP
-273 QERLSYPIHS
+273 QERLNYPIHS

-293 PSLSGFHCSNN
+293 PSMSGFHCSNN
-304 AGSTAYGVSSHTP
+304 AGSAAYGVSSHTP
-317 PISGT
+317 PISGS

-363 STPVGSPQAIAVLYS
+363 STPVGSPQAIAG
-378 LYDSELLSMLKPFT
+378 T
-392 VFWCNGFTRL
+392 G
-402 LASISKSLSKQVTDI
+402 Q
-417 WSINNNFLKTLSPS
+417 WSRSGGQGALSPNYEGTVHN
-431 FLSKQQNKMEDR
+431 LQQSKMEDR

-463 TMPGGHG
+463 AMPGSHG

-480 NGPVGGIGSGFT
+480 NGPVGGIGPGFT
-492 PAGLMSAN
+492 PPVLMSAN
-500 RHSMVAAHEESAG
+500 RHSMVGAHEEGSG
-513 ISSNASVLPSRALP
+513 ISSNASVLPNRALP
-527 SQTTALS
+527 SQSTALS

-545 MTSGLQ
+545 MTGGLQ
-551 RSSVSQSSTDIKRE
+551 RSSVSQSSADIKRE
-565 EKEDDE
+565 DKEEDE

-597 TSHDEGFT
+597 TSSQDDDEHLPP
-605 GEEKE
+605 EQKAERE
-610 MKDRERRMANNMR
+610 RERRVANNAR
-623 ERIRVRD
+623 ERLRVRD

-635 KELGRMCQMHLKTD
+635 KELGRMCQLHLNSD
-649 KAQTKLI
+649 KPQTKLL
-656 ILQQAVQ
+656 ILHQAVS
-663 VILCLEQQVRERNL
+663 VILNLEQQVRERNL

-706 HPSLGDNHNAV
+706 HPGLGDNHNAV

>member
-1 MNPQQQRMAAIG
+1 MNPQQRMAAIG

-55 TGPGP
+55 TGAGP
-60 WATSTQ
+60 WAGSGQ
-66 SSSPSTY
+66 NSSPTY
-73 EQPRGYGEGS
+73 EQPRSYGEGS
-83 HYGDHVSNRELSSHD
+83 HYSDHPPNRELSSND

-104 FINPGLV
+104 FINSGLV
-111 VKNTERVPFPPFGRD
+111 VKNAERVVFPPFGRE
-126 SAMSSLNQG
+126 STMPALNQG
-135 SFLNS
+135 TFLNS
-140 EMGMANSGAVSP
+140 EMGMANSGTMSP
-152 TGVKPGSQYYPYTS
+152 TGVKPGSQYYPFAS
-166 NPRRRPVQEASNLES
+166 NPRRRQVQEPSNLES

-192 LPSSVYASTSTE
+192 LPSSVYASTSNE
-204 EYSRDT
+204 EYSRD
-210 SGYSSSK
+210 SAGYSSSK

-238 VWTSSSGIGQPGYG
+238 VWNSSSGMGQSGYG
-252 NLMAN
+252 GLMGN
-257 SSSHLSQSGG
+257 TTSHLSQAGG

-273 QERLSYPIHS
+273 QERLGYPMHT
-283 VPSTEVNGSL
+283 VPPTDVNGSL

-304 AGSTAYGVSSHTP
+304 TGSAAYGVSSHTP

-363 STPVGSPQAIAVLYS
+363 STPVGSPQAIAG
-378 LYDSELLSMLKPFT
+378 T
-392 VFWCNGFTRL
+392 G
-402 LASISKSLSKQVTDI
+402 Q
-417 WSINNNFLKTLSPS
+417 WSRTGGQGALSPS
-431 FLSKQQNKMEDR
+431 YEGTLHNLQQNKMEDR

-463 TMPGGHG
+463 AMSGNHG

-480 NGPVGGIGSGFT
+480 NGPVGGISTGFT
-492 PAGLMSAN
+492 PPVLLPSN
-500 RHSMVAAHEESAG
+500 RHSMVGAHEEGSG
-513 ISSNASVLPSRALP
+513 ISSNPSVLPNRVLP
-527 SQTTALS
+527 SQSNALS
-534 DLNRPQETYSG
+534 DHNRPQDTYSG

-551 RSSVSQSSTDIKRE
+551 RSNAGQSTADIKCE
-565 EKEDDE
+565 EKEEDE
-571 NHNSSGSEDKSE
+571 NHNSSGSEEKSD

-597 TSHDEGFT
+597 TSSQDDDEHLLP
-605 GEEKE
+605 EQKAERE
-610 MKDRERRMANNMR
+610 RERRVANNAR
-623 ERIRVRD
+623 ERLRVRD

-635 KELGRMCQMHLKTD
+635 KELGRMCQLHLNND
-649 KAQTKLI
+649 KPQTKLL
-656 ILQQAVQ
+656 ILHQAVS
-663 VILCLEQQVRERNL
+663 VILNLEQQVRERNL

-685 RREEEKVSAVVGE
+685 RREEEKVSAVGGE
-698 QPLPLSAA
+698 QPLSLSAA
-706 HPSLGDNHNAV
+706 HPGLGDNHNTV

>member
-1 MNPQQQRMAAIG
+1 MSPRMLAHGYLRRLSNVLMLKRQQRMAAIG

-60 WATSTQ
+60 WAGGTQ

-73 EQPRGYGEGS
+73 EQARGYGEGS
-83 HYGDHVSNRELSSHD
+83 HYGDHVSNRELPSHD
-98 GISSSS
+98 GISSPS

-111 VKNTERVPFPPFGRD
+111 VKNAERVPFPPFGRD
-126 SAMSSLNQG
+126 SAMPGLNQG

-140 EMGMANSGAVSP
+140 EMGMANSGTISP
-152 TGVKPGSQYYPYTS
+152 TGVKPGSQYYPYPS
-166 NPRRRPVQEASNLES
+166 NPRRRPVQETSNLES

-192 LPSSVYASTSTE
+192 LPSSVYASTSSE
-204 EYSRDT
+204 EYSRDST
-210 SGYSSSK
+210 GYSSSK

-238 VWTSSSGIGQPGYG
+238 VWNSPSGMGQPGYG
-252 NLMAN
+252 ALMAN
-257 SSSHLSQSGG
+257 SSSHLSQSAG
-267 YSNLHS
+267 YSNLHP
-273 QERLSYPIHS
+273 QERLNYPIHS

-293 PSLSGFHCSNN
+293 PSMSGFHCSNN
-304 AGSTAYGVSSHTP
+304 AGSAAYGVSSHTP
-317 PISGT
+317 PISGS

-363 STPVGSPQAIAVLYS
+363 STPVGSPQAIAG
-378 LYDSELLSMLKPFT
+378 T
-392 VFWCNGFTRL
+392 G
-402 LASISKSLSKQVTDI
+402 Q
-417 WSINNNFLKTLSPS
+417 WSRSGGQGALSPNYEGTVHNLQS
-431 FLSKQQNKMEDR
+431 KMEDR

-463 TMPGGHG
+463 AMPGSHG

-480 NGPVGGIGSGFT
+480 NGPVGGIGPGFT
-492 PAGLMSAN
+492 PPVLMSAN
-500 RHSMVAAHEESAG
+500 RHSMVGAHEEGSG
-513 ISSNASVLPSRALP
+513 ISSNASVLPNRALP
-527 SQTTALS
+527 SQSTALS

-545 MTSGLQ
+545 MTGGLQ
-551 RSSVSQSSTDIKRE
+551 RSSVSQSSADIKRE
-565 EKEDDE
+565 DKEEDE

-597 TSHDEGFT
+597 TSTDEGFT

-610 MKDRERRMANNMR
+610 MKDRERRMANNIR

-706 HPSLGDNHNAV
+706 HPGLGDNHNAV

>member
-60 WATSTQ
+60 WAGGTQ

-73 EQPRGYGEGS
+73 EQARVRMGYGEGS
-83 HYGDHVSNRELSSHD
+83 HYGDHVSNRDLSSHD

-104 FINPGLV
+104 YINPGLV
-111 VKNTERVPFPPFGRD
+111 VKNAERVPFPPFGRD
-126 SAMSSLNQG
+126 STMPGLNQG

-140 EMGMANSGAVSP
+140 EMGMANSGAISP
-152 TGVKPGSQYYPYTS
+152 TGVKSGSQYYPYAS
-166 NPRRRPVQEASNLES
+166 NPRRRPVQETSNLEP

-192 LPSSVYASTSTE
+192 LPSSVYASTSSE
-204 EYSRDT
+204 EYSRE
-210 SGYSSSK
+210 SAGYSSSK

-238 VWTSSSGIGQPGYG
+238 VWNSSSGMGQPGYG
-252 NLMAN
+252 ALLAN
-257 SSSHLSQSGG
+257 STPHLSQSGG
-267 YSNLHS
+267 YSNLHP

-304 AGSTAYGVSSHTP
+304 AGSAAYGVSSHTP
-317 PISGT
+317 PISGS

-348 IYSPDHTSNNFHSNP
+348 IYSPDHTSNNFHSNA
-363 STPVGSPQAIAVLYS
+363 STPVGSPQAIAG
-378 LYDSELLSMLKPFT
+378 T
-392 VFWCNGFTRL
+392 G
-402 LASISKSLSKQVTDI
+402 Q
-417 WSINNNFLKTLSPS
+417 WSRSGGQGALSPNYEGTVHN
-431 FLSKQQNKMEDR
+431 LQQSKMEDR

-463 TMPGGHG
+463 AMSGNHG

-480 NGPVGGIGSGFT
+480 NGPVGGIGPGFT
-492 PAGLMSAN
+492 PPVLMSTN
-500 RHSMVAAHEESAG
+500 RHSMVGAHEEGSG
-513 ISSNASVLPSRALP
+513 ISSNASVLPNRALP
-527 SQTTALS
+527 SQSTALS

-545 MTSGLQ
+545 MTGGLQ
-551 RSSVSQSSTDIKRE
+551 RSSVSQSSADIKRE
-565 EKEDDE
+565 DKEEDE

-597 TSHDEGFT
+597 TSQDDDEHLPP
-605 GEEKE
+605 EQKAERE
-610 MKDRERRMANNMR
+610 RERRVANNAR
-623 ERIRVRD
+623 ERLRVRD

-635 KELGRMCQMHLKTD
+635 KELGRMCQLHLNSD
-649 KAQTKLI
+649 KPQTKLL
-656 ILQQAVQ
+656 ILHQAVS
-663 VILCLEQQVRERNL
+663 VILNLEQQVRERNL

-706 HPSLGDNHNAV
+706 HPGLGDNHNAV

>member
-192 LPSSVYASTSTE
+192 LPSSVYASTSSE

-210 SGYSSSK
+210 SGYSSTK

-293 PSLSGFHCSNN
+293 PSMSGFHCSNN

-363 STPVGSPQAIAVLYS
+363 STPVGSPQAIAG
-378 LYDSELLSMLKPFT
+378 T
-392 VFWCNGFTRL
+392 G
-402 LASISKSLSKQVTDI
+402 Q
-417 WSINNNFLKTLSPS
+417 WSRSGGQGALSPNYEGTVHN
-431 FLSKQQNKMEDR
+431 LQNKMEDR

-463 TMPGGHG
+463 AMPGGHG

-492 PAGLMSAN
+492 PPGLMSAN
-500 RHSMVAAHEESAG
+500 RHSMVGAHEESAG

>member
-1 MNPQQQRMAAIG
+1 MSPRMLAHGYLRRLSNVLMLKRQQRMAAIG

-60 WATSTQ
+60 WAGGTQ

-73 EQPRGYGEGS
+73 EQARGYGEGS
-83 HYGDHVSNRELSSHD
+83 HYGDHVSNRELPSHD
-98 GISSSS
+98 GISSPS

-111 VKNTERVPFPPFGRD
+111 VKNAERVPFPPFGRD
-126 SAMSSLNQG
+126 SAMPGLNQG

-140 EMGMANSGAVSP
+140 EMGMANSGTISP
-152 TGVKPGSQYYPYTS
+152 TGVKPGSQYYPYPS
-166 NPRRRPVQEASNLES
+166 NPRRRPVQETSNLES

-192 LPSSVYASTSTE
+192 LPSSVYASTSSE
-204 EYSRDT
+204 EYSRDST
-210 SGYSSSK
+210 GYSSSK

-238 VWTSSSGIGQPGYG
+238 VWNSPSGMGQPGYG
-252 NLMAN
+252 ALMAN
-257 SSSHLSQSGG
+257 SSSHLSQSAG
-267 YSNLHS
+267 YSNLHP
-273 QERLSYPIHS
+273 QERLNYPIHS

-293 PSLSGFHCSNN
+293 PSMSGFHCSNN
-304 AGSTAYGVSSHTP
+304 AGSAAYGVSSHTP
-317 PISGT
+317 PISGS

-363 STPVGSPQAIAVLYS
+363 STPVGSPQAIAG
-378 LYDSELLSMLKPFT
+378 T
-392 VFWCNGFTRL
+392 G
-402 LASISKSLSKQVTDI
+402 Q
-417 WSINNNFLKTLSPS
+417 WSRSGGQGALSPNYEGTVHNLQS
-431 FLSKQQNKMEDR
+431 KMEDR

-463 TMPGGHG
+463 AMPGSHG

-480 NGPVGGIGSGFT
+480 NGPVGGIGPGFT
-492 PAGLMSAN
+492 PPVLMSAN
-500 RHSMVAAHEESAG
+500 RHSMVGAHEEGSG
-513 ISSNASVLPSRALP
+513 ISSNASVLPNRALP
-527 SQTTALS
+527 SQSTALS

-545 MTSGLQ
+545 MTGGLQ
-551 RSSVSQSSTDIKRE
+551 RSSVSQSSADIKRE
-565 EKEDDE
+565 DKEEDE

-597 TSHDEGFT
+597 TSQDDDEHLPP
-605 GEEKE
+605 EQKAERE
-610 MKDRERRMANNMR
+610 RERRVANNAR
-623 ERIRVRD
+623 ERLRVRD

-635 KELGRMCQMHLKTD
+635 KELGRMCQLHLNSD
-649 KAQTKLI
+649 KPQTKLL
-656 ILQQAVQ
+656 ILHQAVS
-663 VILCLEQQVRERNL
+663 VILNLEQQVRERNL

-706 HPSLGDNHNAV
+706 HPGLGDNHNAV

>member
-1 MNPQQQRMAAIG
+1 MNPQQRMAAIG

-55 TGPGP
+55 TGAGP
-60 WATSTQ
+60 WAGSGQ
-66 SSSPSTY
+66 NSSPTY
-73 EQPRGYGEGS
+73 EQPRNDCKSPTQRKKKWVVGTEIGVSSPVFTRVWKTSYGEGS
-83 HYGDHVSNRELSSHD
+83 HYSDHPPNRELSSND

-104 FINPGLV
+104 FINSGLV
-111 VKNTERVPFPPFGRD
+111 VKNAERVVFPPFGRE
-126 SAMSSLNQG
+126 STMPALNQG
-135 SFLNS
+135 TFLNS
-140 EMGMANSGAVSP
+140 EMGMANSGTMSP
-152 TGVKPGSQYYPYTS
+152 TGVKPGSQYYPFAS
-166 NPRRRPVQEASNLES
+166 NPRRRQVQEPSNLES

-192 LPSSVYASTSTE
+192 LPSSVYASTSNE
-204 EYSRDT
+204 EYSRD
-210 SGYSSSK
+210 SAGYSSSK

-238 VWTSSSGIGQPGYG
+238 VWNSSSGMGQSGYG
-252 NLMAN
+252 GLMGN
-257 SSSHLSQSGG
+257 TTSHLSQAGG

-273 QERLSYPIHS
+273 QERLGYPMHT
-283 VPSTEVNGSL
+283 VPPTDVNGSL

-304 AGSTAYGVSSHTP
+304 TGSAAYGVSSHTP

-363 STPVGSPQAIAVLYS
+363 STPVGSPQAIAG
-378 LYDSELLSMLKPFT
+378 T
-392 VFWCNGFTRL
+392 G
-402 LASISKSLSKQVTDI
+402 Q
-417 WSINNNFLKTLSPS
+417 WSRTGGQGALSPS
-431 FLSKQQNKMEDR
+431 YEGTLHNLQQNKMEDR

-463 TMPGGHG
+463 AMSGNHG

-480 NGPVGGIGSGFT
+480 NGPVGGISTGFT
-492 PAGLMSAN
+492 PPVLLPSN
-500 RHSMVAAHEESAG
+500 RHSMVGAHEEGSG
-513 ISSNASVLPSRALP
+513 ISSNPSVLPNRVLP
-527 SQTTALS
+527 SQSNALS
-534 DLNRPQETYSG
+534 DHNRPQDTYSG

-551 RSSVSQSSTDIKRE
+551 RSNAGQSTADIKCE
-565 EKEDDE
+565 EKEEDE
-571 NHNSSGSEDKSE
+571 NHNSSGSEEKSD

-597 TSHDEGFT
+597 TSSQDDDEHLLP
-605 GEEKE
+605 EQKAERE
-610 MKDRERRMANNMR
+610 RERRVANNAR
-623 ERIRVRD
+623 ERLRVRD

-635 KELGRMCQMHLKTD
+635 KELGRMCQLHLNND
-649 KAQTKLI
+649 KPQTKLL
-656 ILQQAVQ
+656 ILHQAVS
-663 VILCLEQQVRERNL
+663 VILNLEQQVRERNL

-685 RREEEKVSAVVGE
+685 RREEEKVSAVGGE
-698 QPLPLSAA
+698 QPLSLSAA
-706 HPSLGDNHNAV
+706 HPGLGDNHNTV

>member
-60 WATSTQ
+60 WAGGTHG
-66 SSSPSTY
+66 SSPSTY
-73 EQPRGYGEGS
+73 EQARGYGEGS

-104 FINPGLV
+104 YINPGLV
-111 VKNTERVPFPPFGRD
+111 VKNAERVPFPPFGRD
-126 SAMSSLNQG
+126 STMPGLNQG

-140 EMGMANSGAVSP
+140 EMGMANSGAISP
-152 TGVKPGSQYYPYTS
+152 TGVKSGSQYYPYAS
-166 NPRRRPVQEASNLES
+166 NPRRRPVQETSNLEP

-192 LPSSVYASTSTE
+192 LPSSVYASTSSE
-204 EYSRDT
+204 EYSRD
-210 SGYSSSK
+210 SAGYSSSK

-238 VWTSSSGIGQPGYG
+238 VWNSSSGMGQPGYG
-252 NLMAN
+252 AMMAN
-257 SSSHLSQSGG
+257 STPHLSQPGG
-267 YSNLHS
+267 YSNLHP
-273 QERLSYPIHS
+273 QERLNYPIHS

-304 AGSTAYGVSSHTP
+304 AGSAAYGVSSHTP
-317 PISGT
+317 PISGS

-363 STPVGSPQAIAVLYS
+363 STPVGSPQAIAG
-378 LYDSELLSMLKPFT
+378 T
-392 VFWCNGFTRL
+392 G
-402 LASISKSLSKQVTDI
+402 Q
-417 WSINNNFLKTLSPS
+417 WSRSGGQGALSPNYEGTVHNLQS
-431 FLSKQQNKMEDR
+431 KMEDR

-463 TMPGGHG
+463 AMPGNHG

-480 NGPVGGIGSGFT
+480 NGPVGGIGPGFT
-492 PAGLMSAN
+492 PPVLMSTN
-500 RHSMVAAHEESAG
+500 RHSMVGAHEEGSG
-513 ISSNASVLPSRALP
+513 ISSNASVLPNRALP
-527 SQTTALS
+527 SQSTALS

-545 MTSGLQ
+545 MTGGLQ
-551 RSSVSQSSTDIKRE
+551 RSSVSQSSADIKRE
-565 EKEDDE
+565 DKEDDE

-597 TSHDEGFT
+597 TSQDDDEHLPP
-605 GEEKE
+605 EQKAERE
-610 MKDRERRMANNMR
+610 RERRVANNAR
-623 ERIRVRD
+623 ERLRVRD

-635 KELGRMCQMHLKTD
+635 KELGRMCQLHLNSD
-649 KAQTKLI
+649 KPQTKLL
-656 ILQQAVQ
+656 ILHQAVS
-663 VILCLEQQVRERNL
+663 VILNLEQQVRERNL

-706 HPSLGDNHNAV
+706 HPGLGDNHNAV

>member
-1 MNPQQQRMAAIG
+1 MLGEEQQRMAAIG

-60 WATSTQ
+60 WAGGTQ

-73 EQPRGYGEGS
+73 EQARGYGEGS
-83 HYGDHVSNRELSSHD
+83 HYGDHVSNRELPSHD
-98 GISSSS
+98 GISSPS

-111 VKNTERVPFPPFGRD
+111 VKNAERVPFPPFGRD
-126 SAMSSLNQG
+126 SAMPGLNQG

-140 EMGMANSGAVSP
+140 EMGMANSGTISP
-152 TGVKPGSQYYPYTS
+152 TGVKPGSQYYPYPS
-166 NPRRRPVQEASNLES
+166 NPRRRPVQETSNLES

-192 LPSSVYASTSTE
+192 LPSSVYASTSSE
-204 EYSRDT
+204 EYSRDST
-210 SGYSSSK
+210 GYSSSK

-238 VWTSSSGIGQPGYG
+238 VWNSPSGMGQPGYG
-252 NLMAN
+252 ALMAN
-257 SSSHLSQSGG
+257 SSSHLSQSAG
-267 YSNLHS
+267 YSNLHP
-273 QERLSYPIHS
+273 QERLNYPIHS

-293 PSLSGFHCSNN
+293 PSMSGFHCSNN
-304 AGSTAYGVSSHTP
+304 AGSAAYGVSSHTP
-317 PISGT
+317 PISGS

-363 STPVGSPQAIAVLYS
+363 STPVGSPQAIAG
-378 LYDSELLSMLKPFT
+378 T
-392 VFWCNGFTRL
+392 G
-402 LASISKSLSKQVTDI
+402 Q
-417 WSINNNFLKTLSPS
+417 WSRSGGQGALSPNYEGTVHNLQS
-431 FLSKQQNKMEDR
+431 KMEDR

-463 TMPGGHG
+463 AMPGSHG

-480 NGPVGGIGSGFT
+480 NGPVGGIGPGFT
-492 PAGLMSAN
+492 PPVLMSAN
-500 RHSMVAAHEESAG
+500 RHSMVGAHEEGSG
-513 ISSNASVLPSRALP
+513 ISSNASVLPNRALP
-527 SQTTALS
+527 SQSTALS

-545 MTSGLQ
+545 MTGGLQ
-551 RSSVSQSSTDIKRE
+551 RSSVSQSSADIKRE
-565 EKEDDE
+565 DKEEDE

-597 TSHDEGFT
+597 TSSQDDDEHLPP
-605 GEEKE
+605 EQKAERE
-610 MKDRERRMANNMR
+610 RERRVANNAR
-623 ERIRVRD
+623 ERLRVRD

-635 KELGRMCQMHLKTD
+635 KELGRMCQLHLNSD
-649 KAQTKLI
+649 KPQTKLL
-656 ILQQAVQ
+656 ILHQAVS
-663 VILCLEQQVRERNL
+663 VILNLEQQVRERNL

-706 HPSLGDNHNAV
+706 HPGLGDNHNAV

>member
-1 MNPQQQRMAAIG
+1 MLSEEQRMAAIG

-55 TGPGP
+55 TGAGP
-60 WATSTQ
+60 WAGSGQ
-66 SSSPSTY
+66 NSSPTY
-73 EQPRGYGEGS
+73 EQPRNDCKSPTQRKKKWVVGTEIGVSSPVFTRVWKTSYGEGS
-83 HYGDHVSNRELSSHD
+83 HYSDHPPNRELSSND

-104 FINPGLV
+104 FINSGLV
-111 VKNTERVPFPPFGRD
+111 VKNAERVVFPPFGRE
-126 SAMSSLNQG
+126 STMPALNQG
-135 SFLNS
+135 TFLNS
-140 EMGMANSGAVSP
+140 EMGMANSGTMSP
-152 TGVKPGSQYYPYTS
+152 TGVKPGSQYYPFAS
-166 NPRRRPVQEASNLES
+166 NPRRRQVQEPSNLES

-192 LPSSVYASTSTE
+192 LPSSVYASTSNE
-204 EYSRDT
+204 EYSRD
-210 SGYSSSK
+210 SAGYSSSK

-238 VWTSSSGIGQPGYG
+238 VWNSSSGMGQSGYG
-252 NLMAN
+252 GLMGN
-257 SSSHLSQSGG
+257 TTSHLSQAGG

-273 QERLSYPIHS
+273 QERLGYPMHT
-283 VPSTEVNGSL
+283 VPPTDVNGSL

-304 AGSTAYGVSSHTP
+304 TGSAAYGVSSHTP

-363 STPVGSPQAIAVLYS
+363 STPVGSPQAIAG
-378 LYDSELLSMLKPFT
+378 T
-392 VFWCNGFTRL
+392 G
-402 LASISKSLSKQVTDI
+402 Q
-417 WSINNNFLKTLSPS
+417 WSRTGGQGALSPS
-431 FLSKQQNKMEDR
+431 YEGTLHNLQQNKMEDR

-463 TMPGGHG
+463 AMSGNHG

-480 NGPVGGIGSGFT
+480 NGPVGGISTGFT
-492 PAGLMSAN
+492 PPVLLPSN
-500 RHSMVAAHEESAG
+500 RHSMVGAHEEGSG
-513 ISSNASVLPSRALP
+513 ISSNPSVLPNRVLP
-527 SQTTALS
+527 SQSNALS
-534 DLNRPQETYSG
+534 DHNRPQDTYSG

-551 RSSVSQSSTDIKRE
+551 RSNAGQSTADIKCE
-565 EKEDDE
+565 EKEEDE
-571 NHNSSGSEDKSE
+571 NHNSSGSEEKSD

-597 TSHDEGFT
+597 TSQDDDEHLLP
-605 GEEKE
+605 EQKAERE
-610 MKDRERRMANNMR
+610 RERRVANNAR
-623 ERIRVRD
+623 ERLRVRD

-635 KELGRMCQMHLKTD
+635 KELGRMCQLHLNND
-649 KAQTKLI
+649 KPQTKLL
-656 ILQQAVQ
+656 ILHQAVS
-663 VILCLEQQVRERNL
+663 VILNLEQQVRERNL

-685 RREEEKVSAVVGE
+685 RREEEKVSAVGGE
-698 QPLPLSAA
+698 QPLSLSAA
-706 HPSLGDNHNAV
+706 HPGLGDNHNTV

>member
-60 WATSTQ
+60 WAGGTQ

-73 EQPRGYGEGS
+73 EQARGYGEGS
-83 HYGDHVSNRELSSHD
+83 HYGDHVSNRELPSHD
-98 GISSSS
+98 GISSPS

-111 VKNTERVPFPPFGRD
+111 VKNAERVPFPPFGRD
-126 SAMSSLNQG
+126 SAMPGLNQG

-140 EMGMANSGAVSP
+140 EMGMANSGTISP
-152 TGVKPGSQYYPYTS
+152 TGVKPGSQYYPYPS
-166 NPRRRPVQEASNLES
+166 NPRRRPVQETSNLES

-192 LPSSVYASTSTE
+192 LPSSVYASTSSE
-204 EYSRDT
+204 EYSRDST
-210 SGYSSSK
+210 GYSSSK

-238 VWTSSSGIGQPGYG
+238 VWNSPSGMGQPGYG
-252 NLMAN
+252 ALMAN
-257 SSSHLSQSGG
+257 SSSHLSQSAG
-267 YSNLHS
+267 YSNLHP
-273 QERLSYPIHS
+273 QERLNYPIHS

-293 PSLSGFHCSNN
+293 PSMSGFHCSNN
-304 AGSTAYGVSSHTP
+304 AGSAAYGVSSHTP
-317 PISGT
+317 PISGS

-363 STPVGSPQAIAVLYS
+363 STPVGSPQAIAG
-378 LYDSELLSMLKPFT
+378 T
-392 VFWCNGFTRL
+392 G
-402 LASISKSLSKQVTDI
+402 Q
-417 WSINNNFLKTLSPS
+417 WSRSGGQGALSPNYEGTVHN
-431 FLSKQQNKMEDR
+431 LQQSKMEDR

-463 TMPGGHG
+463 AMPGSHG

-480 NGPVGGIGSGFT
+480 NGPVGGIGPGFT
-492 PAGLMSAN
+492 PPVLMSAN
-500 RHSMVAAHEESAG
+500 RHSMVGAHEEGSG
-513 ISSNASVLPSRALP
+513 ISSNASVLPNRALP
-527 SQTTALS
+527 SQSTALS

-545 MTSGLQ
+545 MTGGLQ
-551 RSSVSQSSTDIKRE
+551 RSSVSQSSADIKRE
-565 EKEDDE
+565 DKEEDE

-597 TSHDEGFT
+597 TSTDEGFT

-610 MKDRERRMANNMR
+610 MKDRERRMANNIR

-706 HPSLGDNHNAV
+706 HPGLGDNHNAV

>member
-60 WATSTQ
+60 WATGTQ

-83 HYGDHVSNRELSSHD
+83 HYGDHVPNRELSSHD
-98 GISSSS
+98 GISSS

-111 VKNTERVPFPPFGRD
+111 VKNAERVPFPPFGRE
-126 SAMSSLNQG
+126 SAMPSLNQG

-140 EMGMANSGAVSP
+140 EMGMANSGAISP
-152 TGVKPGSQYYPYTS
+152 TGVKPGSQYYPYAS
-166 NPRRRPVQEASNLES
+166 NPRRRPVQEASNLET

-192 LPSSVYASTSTE
+192 LPSSVYASTSSE
-204 EYSRDT
+204 EYSRD
-210 SGYSSSK
+210 SAGYSSSK

-238 VWTSSSGIGQPGYG
+238 VWNSSSAMGQPGYG
-252 NLMAN
+252 GLMAN

-267 YSNLHS
+267 YTNLHPH
-273 QERLSYPIHS
+273 ERLSYPIHS
-283 VPSTEVNGSL
+283 VPSTEVNGTL
-293 PSLSGFHCSNN
+293 PSMSGFHCSNN
-304 AGSTAYGVSSHTP
+304 AGSAAYGVSSHTP

-363 STPVGSPQAIAVLYS
+363 STPVGSPQAIAG
-378 LYDSELLSMLKPFT
+378 T
-392 VFWCNGFTRL
+392 G
-402 LASISKSLSKQVTDI
+402 Q
-417 WSINNNFLKTLSPS
+417 WSRSGGQGALSPNYEGTVHN
-431 FLSKQQNKMEDR
+431 LQQSKMEDR

-463 TMPGGHG
+463 AMSGNHG

-480 NGPVGGIGSGFT
+480 NGPVGSIGPGFT
-492 PAGLMSAN
+492 PPVLLSAS
-500 RHSMVAAHEESAG
+500 RHSMVGAHEEGSG
-513 ISSNASVLPSRALP
+513 ISSNPSVLPNRALP
-527 SQTTALS
+527 SQSTALS

-545 MTSGLQ
+545 MTAGLQ
-551 RSSVSQSSTDIKRE
+551 RSSVSQSSADIKRE

-597 TSHDEGFT
+597 TSTDEGFT

-623 ERIRVRD
+623 ERTRVRD

-706 HPSLGDNHNAV
+706 HPGLGDNHNAV

>member
-60 WATSTQ
+60 WAGGTHG
-66 SSSPSTY
+66 SSPSTY
-73 EQPRGYGEGS
+73 EQARVRMGYGEGS

-104 FINPGLV
+104 YINPGLV
-111 VKNTERVPFPPFGRD
+111 VKNAERVPFPPFGRD
-126 SAMSSLNQG
+126 STMPGLNQG

-140 EMGMANSGAVSP
+140 EMGMANSGAISP
-152 TGVKPGSQYYPYTS
+152 TGVKSGSQYYPYAS
-166 NPRRRPVQEASNLES
+166 NPRRRPVQETSNLEP

-192 LPSSVYASTSTE
+192 LPSSVYASTSSE
-204 EYSRDT
+204 EYSRD
-210 SGYSSSK
+210 SAGYSSSK

-238 VWTSSSGIGQPGYG
+238 VWNSSSGMGQPGYG
-252 NLMAN
+252 AMMAN
-257 SSSHLSQSGG
+257 STPHLSQPGG
-267 YSNLHS
+267 YSNLHP
-273 QERLSYPIHS
+273 QERLNYPIHS

-304 AGSTAYGVSSHTP
+304 AGSAAYGVSSHTP
-317 PISGT
+317 PISGS

-363 STPVGSPQAIAVLYS
+363 STPVGSPQAIAG
-378 LYDSELLSMLKPFT
+378 T
-392 VFWCNGFTRL
+392 G
-402 LASISKSLSKQVTDI
+402 Q
-417 WSINNNFLKTLSPS
+417 WSRSGGQGALSPNYEGTVHNLQS
-431 FLSKQQNKMEDR
+431 KMEDR

-463 TMPGGHG
+463 AMPGNHG

-480 NGPVGGIGSGFT
+480 NGPVGGIGPGFT
-492 PAGLMSAN
+492 PPVLMSTN
-500 RHSMVAAHEESAG
+500 RHSMVGAHEEGSG
-513 ISSNASVLPSRALP
+513 ISSNASVLPNRALP
-527 SQTTALS
+527 SQSTALS

-545 MTSGLQ
+545 MTGGLQ
-551 RSSVSQSSTDIKRE
+551 RSSVSQSSADIKRE
-565 EKEDDE
+565 DKEDDE

-597 TSHDEGFT
+597 TSSQDDDEHLPP
-605 GEEKE
+605 EQKAERE
-610 MKDRERRMANNMR
+610 RERRVANNAR
-623 ERIRVRD
+623 ERLRVRD

-635 KELGRMCQMHLKTD
+635 KELGRMCQLHLNSD
-649 KAQTKLI
+649 KPQTKLL
-656 ILQQAVQ
+656 ILHQAVS
-663 VILCLEQQVRERNL
+663 VILNLEQQVRERNL

-706 HPSLGDNHNAV
+706 HPGLGDNHNAV